1 MGQFE
6 WHYYMDGK
14 CYSPTDL
21 GYLMMEIAVPRL
33 DTLVKLLVTKG
44 PRIPAKE
51 HGLLLLCLVV
61 QST

>member
-1 MGQFE
+1 MALIHGWEMRFQ
-6 WHYYMDGK
+6 
-14 CYSPTDL
+14 TDL

-33 DTLVKLLVTKG
+33 DTLVKLLVKKG